1 VLATDCHKT
10 NCSAFLVRGETPDN
24 AGKRRTFNNLDCLLP
39 DGGDFFA
46 GQANAPDDGPA

>member
-10 NCSAFLVRGETPDN
+10 NCSAFLVRGETPDT